1 MGTHSHHLTLEDRCD
16 LAHLHAAGLSL
27 RHIAATLDCL
37 PSPVACEM
45 QRTRSRPQ
53 ILRYTLRGSEWGRR
67 MRCAATWVST
77 YLGMTV

>member
-53 ILRYTLRGSEWGRR
+53 ILRFTLRGSEQAQNDRG
-67 MRCAATWVST
+67 
-77 YLGMTV
+77 GIK